1 MRESGDSVQ
10 RDEPKNDARLDEG
23 ETTMDVKEMMA
34 KNDTPQEQFVA
45 DKLRELFTRDE
56 LCFMAH
62 VLANEADVMEE
73 DAPYR
78 STVVSIMRKLRLV
91 VPRSLYAPGRGSP
104 DEVAAWLDKQP

>member
-1 MRESGDSVQ
+1 
-10 RDEPKNDARLDEG
+10 
-23 ETTMDVKEMMA
+23 MDVKEMMA